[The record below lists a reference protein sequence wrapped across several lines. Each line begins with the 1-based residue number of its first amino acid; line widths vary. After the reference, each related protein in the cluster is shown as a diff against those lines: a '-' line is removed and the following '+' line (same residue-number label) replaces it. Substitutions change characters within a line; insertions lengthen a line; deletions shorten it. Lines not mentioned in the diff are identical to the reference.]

1 MTDGQPKCLVL
12 AHALHAAR
20 PTNTNSVKI
29 STGYLDGPKFN
40 LGPRYNNENKNFA
53 TKHLVAYSIIH
64 VATTPHN
71 ATSNYCHI
79 AFLLII
85 LIIIIDMTLHTIRRS
100 VSNNHA
106 GTIHATSLL
115 NLMLAFVIIIII
127 ITALKV
133 LNKFYHH
140 TVN

>member
-1 MTDGQPKCLVL
+1 M
-12 AHALHAAR
+12 
-20 PTNTNSVKI
+20 
-29 STGYLDGPKFN
+29 
-40 LGPRYNNENKNFA
+40 
-53 TKHLVAYSIIH
+53 AYSIIH
-64 VATTPHN
+64 VAITLHN

-79 AFLLII
+79 AFVVDYTNN
-85 LIIIIDMTLHTIRRS
+85 IDMTLHTIRRS